1 MRSIRLD
8 ALVPTEDTALVFKK
22 IIDFGRYPGIAAD
35 VRAVEVRPSAE
46 SVRRSDWAQHSDWE
60 VNFRRGIM
68 RWTER
73 EEIFPDRLHVD
84 FTQTDGDFAEFHGTW
99 QLTPVADGCRAELK
113 VTYDFGIESLAGLMD
128 PLAERVIK
136 RAICIVLADVVG
148 SVEIRGGGEALTDLG
163 EFPPESGIHVRTS
176 RSAEEATD
184 GRSQPV

>member
-8 ALVPTEDTALVFKK
+8 ALVPTEDTVLVFKK
-22 IIDFGRYPGIAAD
+22 IIDFARYPAIAAD
-35 VRAVEVRPSAE
+35 VRVVDVHPSAG
-46 SVRRSDWAQHSDWE
+46 SAQHSDWE

-73 EEIFPDRLHVD
+73 EEIFPDRLHVA
-84 FTQTDGDFAEFHGTW
+84 FTQTDGDFAEFHGGW
-99 QLTPVADGCRAELK
+99 QLTPTADGCRVELE

-136 RAICIVLADVVG
+136 RAICFVLADVVG
-148 SVEIRGGGEALTDLG
+148 TVEIRSGGEALTDLG
-163 EFPPESGIHVRTS
+163 EFPPESGIHVRASTL
-176 RSAEEATD
+176 AQEAAD